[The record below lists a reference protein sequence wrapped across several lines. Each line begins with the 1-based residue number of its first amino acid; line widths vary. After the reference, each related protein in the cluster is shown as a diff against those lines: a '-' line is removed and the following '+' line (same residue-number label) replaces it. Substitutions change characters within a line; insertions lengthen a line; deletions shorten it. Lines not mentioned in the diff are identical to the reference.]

1 MTSRISCLFVLFIFN
16 NFLVIIF
23 PLTDA
28 ENVIWKEQTQ
38 PHALNNMELMV
49 SKFYPFM
56 KIPSKEQTAAK
67 SKEPHTSAGNAAA
80 ETETDSAQG
89 PPKEHAVQQV
99 HFAVDADIMEFVM
112 TSNHKSK
119 LGHALAQHQS
129 EVNWKPGSSTA
140 LITYRGQ
147 EADTEA
153 WQGACIEEMQS
164 YLKQFAKCDVQVE
177 NDFWQAVLDQMPSI
191 YTSLGKFFLLLKDIA
206 DSKQLRIICLNS
218 DLKDF
223 ESKLKD
229 HLEEIKVRE
238 IKKAYLRKTETDI
251 PEDKIA
257 LLKKINFAEKLMQT
271 HDELEIV
278 MDDENGE
285 ISFEGP
291 KDQFKEAMMSFRKQ
305 LNAMSN
311 RILNLQPK
319 VLEILDDEIDE
330 VAKVLEQNGVEAV
343 FVLSIDDQVAEVV
356 GASSAHA
363 QNAAE
368 LVGKLVVEEKVQVE
382 DESLFI
388 LKTQKW
394 RELCTVI
401 QDECQVRMRRN
412 QWSDTWI
419 LGFAENVKQATAK
432 IETFVDENT
441 VRKEEFKCHKSM
453 RRFLI
458 EQRKD
463 EIKSIQ
469 QKLEQ
474 FQIKIEACDR
484 EEDLVIAGTKEGLA
498 RAHKMLALLTTKLNV
513 FKESFQIKQPGL
525 CKFLTKGRGDQLVR
539 SVERDQECV
548 VDVKHNFKKETEES
562 AAAAES
568 SDDEDQESDDDDVD
582 SDDDVTIYGTTAG
595 GVTVAGPSTLVV
607 GSCKISWKTGDIT
620 KEQVRRFIVLI
631 RVVYFIVLCFV
642 VPLVFLVT
650 LCHTMI

>member
-1 MTSRISCLFVLFIFN
+1 MN
-16 NFLVIIF
+16 
-23 PLTDA
+23 
-28 ENVIWKEQTQ
+28 
-38 PHALNNMELMV
+38 V

-56 KIPSKEQTAAK
+56 KIPSKEQTAAR
-67 SKEPHTSAGNAAA
+67 SKEPDTSAGNAAA

-89 PPKEHAVQQV
+89 PAKEHAVQQV
-99 HFAVDADIMEFVM
+99 HFAVDADIMEYAM
-112 TSNHKSK
+112 NSYHKTK
-119 LGHALAQHQS
+119 LNYALAQHQS

-191 YTSLGKFFLLLKDIA
+191 CTSLGKFFLLLKDIA
-206 DSKQLRIICLNS
+206 DSKQLRIICLKS
-218 DLKDF
+218 DLKNF

-251 PEDKIA
+251 PEEKIA
-257 LLKKINFAEKLMQT
+257 LLKKINFAENLKQT

-305 LNAMSN
+305 LDAISKQIV
-311 RILNLQPK
+311 ILNPK
-319 VLEILDDEIDE
+319 AIEILKDEMDE
-330 VAKVLEQNGVEAV
+330 VAKEFERNGVEAV
-343 FVLSIDDQVAEVV
+343 FVLNIDDQVAEVV

-363 QNAAE
+363 QIAND
-368 LVGKLVVEEKVQVE
+368 LVKKLVVRETVEVE
-382 DESLFI
+382 DKSLI
-388 LKTQKW
+388 LLKKQNWIQKNYK
-394 RELCTVI
+394 
-401 QDECQVRMRRN
+401 VRMQRN
-412 QWSDTWI
+412 RADGTWK
-419 LGFAENVKQATAK
+419 LVGLRENVKKAK
-432 IETFVDENT
+432 AEMMKIADDNKV
-441 VRKEEFKCHKSM
+441 KKIKFKCPTST
-453 RRFLI
+453 RRFLV
-458 EQRKD
+458 EQREE
-463 EIKSIQ
+463 EIKLIE

-474 FQIKIEACDR
+474 FQVKIKWNRKKDFI
-484 EEDLVIAGTKEGLA
+484 ITGTKEGPA
-498 RAHKMLALLTTKLNV
+498 RARELLAALSNKHNV
-513 FKESFQIKQPGL
+513 FKETFQIELPGL
-525 CKFLTKGRGDQLVR
+525 EKFLTEDGGDQLVR
-539 SVERDQECV
+539 TVERDQECV
-548 VDVKHNFKKETEES
+548 VEVNCKFKKKTEES

-568 SDDEDQESDDDDVD
+568 SDDEDQESDYDDVD

-620 KEQVRRFIVLI
+620 KEQVRCFLILFFCGFVLKFSCSSLLVRLISFHRLPLAAI
-631 RVVYFIVLCFV
+631 RSVSLRQLNFSNASIS
-642 VPLVFLVT
+642 
-650 LCHTMI
+650 MIAYICKQVICLGNQTPT